1 MVKQELYG
9 IRKDGVRLVITRS
22 TDNKLLQKIGTDEL
36 YEEVIDVEDAPY
48 EYIET
53 DIVIEEDEEEIGG
66 SDV

>member
-9 IRKDGVRLVITRS
+9 ISKDGVRLVITRS